1 MVRIVANPGILGGKP
16 IVEGTRLSVAHI
28 LGLLA
33 SGMSNQEVIADY
45 PELSEESIR
54 AVLAYAARALQNDI
68 IIEVVFSRD
77 GVP

>member
-33 SGMSNQEVIADY
+33 SGMSNQEIIADY
-45 PELSEESIR
+45 PDLTEESIR
-54 AVLAYAARALQNDI
+54 AVLSYAARALQNEI
-68 IIEVVFSRD
+68 VIAVVSHED
-77 GVP
+77 EGS